1 MVLFFKKLRFIDEIE
16 HENEHEIK
24 MKRKKVRIKGK
35 KERRRRN
42 WWNSTLNS
50 NASRWRLDSTR
61 RVTKGEL
68 LHNQEENKKRKEEKR
83 ERKMIL
89 KKSSQISFVNTYGDR
104 LSSLTG
110 KSSGKSNLLAAIQH
124 WEGTRGDLLSGILEF
139 HKLVFNLLDD
149 IRIFRMVCHT
159 QIADEI
165 VVLRLKVSQKNCVH
179 GLHVPHSVG
188 WL

>member
-42 WWNSTLNS
+42 WWSSTLNS

-68 LHNQEENKKRKEEKR
+68 LHNQEGKQKEKGKKQQRK
-83 ERKMIL
+83 
-89 KKSSQISFVNTYGDR
+89 
-104 LSSLTG
+104 
-110 KSSGKSNLLAAIQH
+110 
-124 WEGTRGDLLSGILEF
+124 
-139 HKLVFNLLDD
+139 
-149 IRIFRMVCHT
+149 
-159 QIADEI
+159 
-165 VVLRLKVSQKNCVH
+165 
-179 GLHVPHSVG
+179 
-188 WL
+188 

>member
-1 MVLFFKKLRFIDEIE
+1 MKES
-16 HENEHEIK
+16 EN
-24 MKRKKVRIKGK
+24 KGK
-35 KERRRRN
+35 ERRRRRN

-110 KSSGKSNLLAAIQH
+110 KSSGKSNQLAAIQH
-124 WEGTRGDLLSGILEF
+124 WEGTRADLLSGILEF
-139 HKLVFNLLDD
+139 EKLVFYRFYY
-149 IRIFRMVCHT
+149 IRLIWMVYET
-159 QIADEI
+159 QVFDQVI
-165 VVLRLKVSQKNCVH
+165 VLRLEVSQ
-179 GLHVPHSVG
+179 
-188 WL
+188 